1 MLDVGCWMTKM
12 KKTEILNE
20 MKQKTDNRQPIRVN
34 KWQKTIQAI
43 EIESIVKKLKQ
54 K

>member
-1 MLDVGCWMTKM
+1 
-12 KKTEILNE
+12 
-20 MKQKTDNRQPIRVN
+20 MKQKTDNRQPIKVN
-34 KWQKTIQAI
+34 KRQKTIQAI